1 MTQVVPLLFALACL
15 LHSAHAQSAV
25 QHIKAQPQ
33 NGFHQDYLLLVP
45 ERLRTNSV
53 FLIATPTPKTSED
66 PTELRAAADRVVRN
80 AQPLLEQLGLP
91 ILVPILP
98 RPPLKLA
105 NDHYID
111 VYFPALSRDAL
122 QATEEKFRRID
133 LQVLSMIVD
142 ARATLQQSR
151 GVNVSPRSIFIGFSA
166 AGHFATR
173 MAILHPERVLAVWAG
188 GMGGHPI
195 VPMAEWNGK
204 PLTYPV
210 GNSDLLD
217 LIGHK
222 FQHEHFRGLNVM
234 LVQGDADTNTSL
246 PSDPKPSDSYT
257 FEQAEL
263 IRAFLGNDSVQRL
276 STATSIW
283 EKAGAKVQMKVY
295 PDAGHQITPEIARD
309 MIAFLEAC
317 RPNSK

>member
-1 MTQVVPLLFALACL
+1 
-15 LHSAHAQSAV
+15 
-25 QHIKAQPQ
+25 
-33 NGFHQDYLLLVP
+33 
-45 ERLRTNSV
+45 
-53 FLIATPTPKTSED
+53 
-66 PTELRAAADRVVRN
+66 
-80 AQPLLEQLGLP
+80 
-91 ILVPILP
+91 
-98 RPPLKLA
+98 
-105 NDHYID
+105 
-111 VYFPALSRDAL
+111 L

-142 ARATLQQSR
+142 ARATLQRTR
-151 GVNVSPRSIFIGFSA
+151 GVTAGSKSIFIGFSA

-234 LVQGDADTNTSL
+234 LVQGVADTNTSL

-263 IRAFLGNDSVQRL
+263 IRALLGNDSVQRL
-276 STATSIW
+276 NTAKSIW